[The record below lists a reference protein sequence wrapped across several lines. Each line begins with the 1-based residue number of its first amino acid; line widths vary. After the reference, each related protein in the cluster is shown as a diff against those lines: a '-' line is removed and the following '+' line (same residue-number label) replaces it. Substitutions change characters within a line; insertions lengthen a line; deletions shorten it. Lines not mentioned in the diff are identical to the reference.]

1 VGLAIADPHST
12 PVQLAL
18 FDNLKHTVF
27 NLYARM
33 TLPLR

>member
-1 VGLAIADPHST
+1 VGLAIADLRSA

-18 FDNLKHTVF
+18 FDNLKHAVF